1 MLKLLMDNRV
11 AELLNVNGKR
21 FDKLPFI
28 KMDLYN
34 ILLGKLLH

>member
-1 MLKLLMDNRV
+1 MDNRV
-11 AELLNVNGKR
+11 AELLNINGKKV
-21 FDKLPFI
+21 DKLPLI